1 MRIKKEKISF
11 KTKAS
16 PFPRRLKTKAWS
28 NIETVI
34 ELTSYLVPKPGMIK
48 DEKGLVNQPMV
59 KRSCHDLIM
68 TQSFEMRQKIK
79 ELNSLCGRRRKG

>member
-28 NIETVI
+28 NFEMVI
-34 ELTSYLVPKPGMIK
+34 ELTSNNVPKPGMME
-48 DEKGLVNQPMV
+48 DEKGLV
-59 KRSCHDLIM
+59 KRSCRDLIM

-79 ELNSLCGRRRKG
+79 ELTSLCSRRRKG